1 MGGEGQEQ
9 RLVTDQIL
17 ASRNGLEDWF
27 DDSSPPGPHLEQ
39 EDSQIRLV

>member
-1 MGGEGQEQ
+1 MGGEGQEE
-9 RLVTDQIL
+9 RLVTL

-39 EDSQIRLV
+39 VDSQIKLV